1 MAAGGLG
8 ARHIVAAAVTNAWDP
23 TAVLPSLGLSNA
35 LGCVARAAI
44 DFSSS
49 RLVFALIGAVA
60 ARQAVDMKL
69 LLLELS
75 LGSVALALWRC
86 LYTTTNPDTR

>member
-1 MAAGGLG
+1 MVGFVVEGEILAQ
-8 ARHIVAAAVTNAWDP
+8 RSH
-23 TAVLPSLGLSNA
+23 SY
-35 LGCVARAAI
+35 

-86 LYTTTNPDTR
+86 LCTTTNPDTR